1 MSEECLKRV
10 FGAVWS
16 RFLEFEITRSK
27 MMCEIAGNPLSAII
41 LQVIAYHN
49 LTLVQSAVE
58 DKTYGEIRS
67 AWELNNT
74 ALAQHLPQKLSFAAI
89 ADITGVDK
97 ETVRRSVK
105 KLEAQGWICIDQKT
119 GISYNPSQITQ
130 DKLLMLNEWEITHL
144 GRLLKRLNDA
154 SNKEHGLPSENSKLQ
169 NIG

>member
-1 MSEECLKRV
+1 MSKESLKRV
-10 FGAVWS
+10 FGAIWS

-27 MMCEIAGNPLSAII
+27 LMCEVAGNPLSALI

-58 DKTYGEIRS
+58 GKTYSKIRS
-67 AWELNNT
+67 AWELNDE
-74 ALAQHLPQKLSFAAI
+74 LSAQHWPQKLSFAAI

-105 KLEAQGWICIDQKT
+105 KLEAQGWLSIGENT
-119 GISYNPSQITQ
+119 GISYNPSQINQ
-130 DKLLMLNEWEITHL
+130 DKLLILNEWEITHL

-154 SNKEHGLPSENSKLQ
+154 SNAG
-169 NIG
+169 